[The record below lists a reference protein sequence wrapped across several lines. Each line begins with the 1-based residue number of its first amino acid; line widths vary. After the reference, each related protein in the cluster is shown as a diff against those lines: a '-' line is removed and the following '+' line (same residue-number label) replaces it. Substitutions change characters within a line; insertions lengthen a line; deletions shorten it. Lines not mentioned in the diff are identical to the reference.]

1 MLVKTIQ
8 RISFAVSPG
17 MLSEFGLAETIQ
29 FMCKEFEILNG
40 IFCQATIDFKE
51 DLLSEEEK
59 IDFFRVCQEALIN
72 VMYHANANK
81 VIILL
86 DGTTKEVSITI
97 TDNGNGF
104 ILSENKMY
112 SGLSSMKERADSINA
127 QLLISSEP
135 GVGTAVHL
143 QLDR

>member
-1 MLVKTIQ
+1 
-8 RISFAVSPG
+8 
-17 MLSEFGLAETIQ
+17 
-29 FMCKEFEILNG
+29 
-40 IFCQATIDFKE
+40 
-51 DLLSEEEK
+51 
-59 IDFFRVCQEALIN
+59 
-72 VMYHANANK
+72 